1 MVAIG
6 TEELDLLVP
15 QLVPVAIELAW
26 AMQMVPAA
34 FFEISHVRSNAAT
47 VMSASVADDTR
58 DL

>member
-1 MVAIG
+1 M
-6 TEELDLLVP
+6 P

-47 VMSASVADDTR
+47 VMSASVANDTR

>member
-15 QLVPVAIELAW
+15 QLVPVAILAL

-47 VMSASVADDTR
+47 VMSASVANDTR